1 MRRARKIIGDLRV
14 YPFEEEER
22 IGGWSVRCADIQRRK
37 NRPSDLVVGHVI
49 ARRWGKNGPLQYSLN
64 LWEETDEDTEFYET
78 KAELWEALN
87 NYDHYLKENEELL
100 RRTHAEGATLSR
112 ETLSQL

>member
-1 MRRARKIIGDLRV
+1 MRRANKIIGDLRV
-14 YPFEEEER
+14 YPFDPEEQ
-22 IGGWSVRCADIQRRK
+22 IGGWLVRSADVQRRK

-64 LWEETDEDTEFYET
+64 LWEETEDEVEVYET
-78 KAELWEALN
+78 KEALWAALK
-87 NYDHYLKENEELL
+87 NYEQYLKETEELL